1 MYKEKVSDRL
11 LPSTDLIGT
20 YDPEGSQM
28 GLGDKFETVVVKNY
42 LWIMNHEMSRKPVI
56 NHMS

>member
-1 MYKEKVSDRL
+1 MYKEKVPDRL
-11 LPSTDLIGT
+11 LLSTDLIGT

-28 GLGDKFETVVVKNY
+28 GLTDKFETVVVQNY
-42 LWIMNHEMSRKPVI
+42 LWNNHEMSMKPVS

>member
-1 MYKEKVSDRL
+1 MYKEKVPDRW

-28 GLGDKFETVVVKNY
+28 GLRDKFETVVVRNY
-42 LWIMNHEMSRKPVI
+42 LWNNHKMSMKPAS
-56 NHMS
+56 NRMS